1 MIPRR
6 NRDLPFG
13 RNSFLFSYKRRYSEN
28 LCARSVQQAKAASSM
43 MTCTLS
49 ALAAYFL
56 PTTVLCARNVSPT
69 AYFLPTVAKSMKKC
83 RQKPMVSAG
92 VLWQLSFAIERKL
105 PVGDKIRL
113 LPQRYA
119 AGGNKISNC
128 KNIIRRRPKQHK
140 NTPPRRTTQP
150 GRQRERKRVFFKR
163 RRALSRPHASGSPR
177 PPP

>member
-6 NRDLPFG
+6 NRELPFG
-13 RNSFLFSYKRRYSEN
+13 RNSSLFSYKRRYNGN

-43 MTCTLS
+43 MICTLS
-49 ALAAYFL
+49 APTAYFL
-56 PTTVLCARNVSPT
+56 STTVLCARNVSAT
-69 AYFLPTVAKSMKKC
+69 AYFLPTAAKSMKKC
-83 RQKPMVSAG
+83 RQKPSVSAG
-92 VLWQLSFAIERKL
+92 VLWRLSFAIERKL

-128 KNIIRRRPKQHK
+128 KNIPRRRPKQHK
-140 NTPPRRTTQP
+140 NTPPRRMTQP
-150 GRQRERKRVFFKR
+150 GRQREGKRAFFKR
-163 RRALSRPHASGSPR
+163 CRALSRPHASGSPR